1 VNRQRLG
8 WAMVGLAAVLLL
20 AQLVPVLAAGRGPT
34 ALSSSQASLRH
45 GPGPLGAEFRAR
57 RLAPTE
63 ESLVIDRTGNHTNF
77 EVVGWQGSHDG
88 TLDAPK
94 LVNPADTGWGYLQSF
109 DGSRFLAGTR
119 YLDIDGRSS
128 DLTYLVEYGRLTS
141 FMWRDDSQGACAL
154 TDDGAG
160 TGSLVQFVFNPGHA
174 SEVRFRLTSEFA
186 ADGRPPPTVLWCSRA
201 QRTAAVGVVADD
213 GTALVEILDIANGA
227 ELGRRAYRGGSA
239 SSLVASGD
247 GKLLAVN
254 GGSLPG
260 STGPAA
266 HTVVRDINTDR
277 VLLDLGTDTIVRSFS
292 NDGSRVLVDSPSRPA
307 TAIVKVADGST
318 LWTDNTGRELLGW
331 LARPVSPEFAVA
343 LGRLDPRTCTRG
355 EPLKF
360 PQFCRFEA
368 LQDLE
373 VISETGAVRAVGR
386 GIGAW
391 GYTVR

>member
-1 VNRQRLG
+1 
-8 WAMVGLAAVLLL
+8 MVVLAGVLLV
-20 AQLVPVLAAGRGPT
+20 AQLAPVLAASKGAGST
-34 ALSSSQASLRH
+34 ALSSPQPSLRH
-45 GPGPLGAEFRAR
+45 GSGPIGGEFRAR

-94 LVNPADTGWGYLQSF
+94 LVDPADSRWGYLQSL

-119 YLDIDGRSS
+119 YLDVDGRSS
-128 DLTYLVEYGRLTS
+128 DLTYLVEYGRLTGLI
-141 FMWRDDSQGACAL
+141 WRDDSQGACAL

-174 SEVRFRLTSEFA
+174 SEVRFRLPAEFA
-186 ADGRPPPTVLWCSRA
+186 ADGQPPPTVLWCSRA
-201 QRTAAVGVVADD
+201 QRTAAVGLVADD

-227 ELGRRAYRGGSA
+227 ELGRRAYRPGSA
-239 SSLVASGD
+239 SSLVASRD
-247 GKLLAVN
+247 GRWLAVN

-260 STGPAA
+260 STRPAA
-266 HTVVRDINTDR
+266 HTVVRDINSDR
-277 VLLDLGTDTIVRSFS
+277 VLRDLGTDTTVRSFS
-292 NDGSRVLVDSPSRPA
+292 NDGSRVLVDSPSRPS
-307 TAIVKVADGST
+307 TSVVMVADGST
-318 LWTDNTGRELLGW
+318 LWTDTTGRQLLGW

-343 LGRLDPRTCTRG
+343 LGSRDPKTCTRG

-373 VISETGAVRAVGR
+373 VISETGAGRAVGR